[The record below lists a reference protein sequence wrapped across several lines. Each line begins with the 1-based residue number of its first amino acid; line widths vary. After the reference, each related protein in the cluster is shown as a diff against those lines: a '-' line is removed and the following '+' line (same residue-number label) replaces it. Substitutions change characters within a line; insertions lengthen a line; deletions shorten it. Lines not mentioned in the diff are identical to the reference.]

1 MGELKRKHT
10 VLFISSLVCSVISS
24 LSLLAAIL
32 VNSEGKNK
40 EILIAFGLVF
50 WIGLILEQVLF
61 WRANRLMRIAITK
74 DRRRI
79 RGKPG
84 IISLSTY
91 IEGLVVDAVFII
103 SLIAFVVCT
112 AFSLGESLMQ
122 YVLICLMVLS
132 FRLHC
137 FLNGRNYKYKKLK
150 ERKVDRKNG

>member
-1 MGELKRKHT
+1 MSETKKKHSI
-10 VLFISSLVCSVISS
+10 LFCFSVAFSVISS
-24 LSLLAAIL
+24 LSLMAAIL
-32 VNSEGKNK
+32 VNSEGRNK

-91 IEGLVVDAVFII
+91 MEGLVVDAVFII
-103 SLIAFVVCT
+103 SLIAFIICI
-112 AFSLGESLMQ
+112 AFGLGESLMQ
-122 YVLICLMVLS
+122 YIFICLMVLS

-137 FLNGRNYKYKKLK
+137 FLNGRN
-150 ERKVDRKNG
+150 

>member
-1 MGELKRKHT
+1 MSEIKRKHT
-10 VLFISSLVCSVISS
+10 FLFCTSVACSVVSS
-24 LSLLAAIL
+24 LSLMAAML

-40 EILIAFGLVF
+40 EILITFALLF
-50 WIGLILEQVLF
+50 WIGLVLEQILF
-61 WRANRLMRIAITK
+61 WKANQLMKNALTK

-79 RGKPG
+79 RGGPG

-91 IEGLVVDAVFII
+91 MEGFVVDILFVI
-103 SLIAFVVCT
+103 SLISLIVCIAFG
-112 AFSLGESLMQ
+112 FGETLMQ
-122 YVLICLMVLS
+122 YIFICLMVLS

>member
-1 MGELKRKHT
+1 MSELKRKHSI
-10 VLFISSLVCSVISS
+10 LFGTSIICSVLSS

-40 EILIAFGLVF
+40 EILIAFGLIF
-50 WIGLILEQVLF
+50 WVGLILEQVLF
-61 WRANRLMRIAITK
+61 WRANHIMRIAITRDK
-74 DRRRI
+74 RRI

-91 IEGLVVDAVFII
+91 MEGLVVDAVFII
-103 SLIAFVVCT
+103 ALIAFIVCI
-112 AFSLGESLMQ
+112 AFGLGESLMQ
-122 YVLICLMVLS
+122 YIFICLMVLS

-150 ERKVDRKNG
+150 ERKVDR

>member
-1 MGELKRKHT
+1 MSELKRKHS
-10 VLFISSLVCSVISS
+10 VLFGTSIICSVLSS

-40 EILIAFGLVF
+40 EILIAFGLIF
-50 WIGLILEQVLF
+50 WVGLILEQVLF
-61 WRANRLMRIAITK
+61 WRANHIMRIAITRDK
-74 DRRRI
+74 RRI

-91 IEGLVVDAVFII
+91 MEGLVVDAVFII
-103 SLIAFVVCT
+103 ALITFIVCIAFG
-112 AFSLGESLMQ
+112 LGESLMQ
-122 YVLICLMVLS
+122 YIFICLMVLS

-150 ERKVDRKNG
+150 ERKVDR

>member
-1 MGELKRKHT
+1 MCETKKKHSI
-10 VLFISSLVCSVISS
+10 LFYCSMTCSVISS
-24 LSLLAAIL
+24 LSLLAAIM
-32 VNSEGKNK
+32 VNSEGKNRGV
-40 EILIAFGLVF
+40 LIAFGLLF
-50 WIGLILEQVLF
+50 WVGLILEQVFF
-61 WRANRLMRIAITK
+61 WRANRLMRFAIAK

-91 IEGLVVDAVFII
+91 MEGLVVDVVFII
-103 SLIAFVVCT
+103 SLIALIICI
-112 AFSLGESLMQ
+112 AFDLDESLMQ
-122 YVLICLMVLS
+122 YIFICLMVLS

>member
-1 MGELKRKHT
+1 MSETKKKHSI
-10 VLFISSLVCSVISS
+10 LFCFSVAFSVISS
-24 LSLLAAIL
+24 LSLMAAIL
-32 VNSEGKNK
+32 VNSEGRNK

-91 IEGLVVDAVFII
+91 MEGLVVDAVFII
-103 SLIAFVVCT
+103 SLIAFIICI
-112 AFSLGESLMQ
+112 AFGLGESLMQ
-122 YVLICLMVLS
+122 YIFICLMVLS

-137 FLNGRNYKYKKLK
+137 FLNGRNYIYKKIK

>member
-1 MGELKRKHT
+1 MSELKRKHS
-10 VLFISSLVCSVISS
+10 VLFGTSIICSVLSS

-40 EILIAFGLVF
+40 EILIAFGLIF
-50 WIGLILEQVLF
+50 WVGLTLEQVLF
-61 WRANRLMRIAITK
+61 WRANHIMRIAITRDK
-74 DRRRI
+74 RRI

-91 IEGLVVDAVFII
+91 MEGLVVDAVFII
-103 SLIAFVVCT
+103 ALIAFIVCI
-112 AFSLGESLMQ
+112 AFGLGESLMQ
-122 YVLICLMVLS
+122 YIFICLMVLS

-150 ERKVDRKNG
+150 ERKVDR

>member
-1 MGELKRKHT
+1 MSETKKKHSI
-10 VLFISSLVCSVISS
+10 LFCFSVAFSVISS
-24 LSLLAAIL
+24 LSLMAAIL
-32 VNSEGKNK
+32 VNSEGRNK

-91 IEGLVVDAVFII
+91 MEGLVVDAVFII
-103 SLIAFVVCT
+103 SLIAFIICI
-112 AFSLGESLMQ
+112 AFGLGESLMQ
-122 YVLICLMVLS
+122 YIFICLMVLS

-137 FLNGRNYKYKKLK
+137 FLNGRNYKYKKIK

>member
-1 MGELKRKHT
+1 MSELKRKHA
-10 VLFISSLVCSVISS
+10 VLFITSLVCSVISS

-50 WIGLILEQVLF
+50 WIGLVLEQILF
-61 WRANRLMRIAITK
+61 WKANQLMKIALLK

-79 RGKPG
+79 RGRPG

-91 IEGLVVDAVFII
+91 MEGFVVDIVFVVALISLVVCM
-103 SLIAFVVCT
+103 AFG
-112 AFSLGESLMQ
+112 FGETLMQ
-122 YVLICLMVLS
+122 YILICLMVLS

>member
-1 MGELKRKHT
+1 MSEIKRKHK
-10 VLFISSLVCSVISS
+10 VLFNTSVVCSVISS

-32 VNSEGKNK
+32 VNSEGRNK

-61 WRANRLMRIAITK
+61 WRANRLMRFAITK

-91 IEGLVVDAVFII
+91 MEGLVVDAVFII
-103 SLIAFVVCT
+103 SLIAFIICV
-112 AFSLGESLMQ
+112 AFGLGEALMQ
-122 YVLICLMVLS
+122 YIFICLMVLS

>member
-1 MGELKRKHT
+1 MSEIKKKHSL
-10 VLFISSLVCSVISS
+10 LFVTSVVYSAISS

-50 WIGLILEQVLF
+50 WIGLILEQILF
-61 WRANRLMRIAITK
+61 WRANRLMRIAITRDK
-74 DRRRI
+74 RRI

-91 IEGLVVDAVFII
+91 MEGLVVDAVFII
-103 SLIAFVVCT
+103 SLIAFMVCI
-112 AFSLGESLMQ
+112 AFGLGESLMQ
-122 YVLICLMVLS
+122 YIFICFMVLS

-137 FLNGRNYKYKKLK
+137 FLNGRNYKYKKSK
-150 ERKVDRKNG
+150 ERKEDR